1 MKLHDLHDAA
11 ARGDA
16 PSEKA
21 ERDGEV
27 AGLIGRSPALM
38 EVLRRIRRIATTDA
52 TALIGVESG
61 TGKELAARAIH
72 YLGPRRDK
80 PFVCVNCGAL
90 PDGLI
95 ESELFGHERGAF
107 TGAGGPAAGL
117 VAEAE
122 HGTLFLD
129 EVEEMSRHAQVAL
142 LRFLQDH
149 VYRPVGSRRFVRADV
164 RVIAAS
170 NCNLLQLAQAGHFR
184 QDLLFRLRLMVVDMP
199 PLRQRGDDIALLARH
214 FLERLAQEYGGP
226 PKHIGPALLERLCRH
241 PWPGNVRELENLLH
255 RAHLFS
261 DGAELRIEAADLA
274 PEDGAAEA
282 AAPRA
287 PGPVA
292 VPLPACASFSQAKAL
307 ALAQFERD
315 FVCRALHDSGGNVS
329 AAARSAGKERRA
341 FGRLVKKYG
350 IDKAGPVP
358 PARARDAAEP
368 G

>member
-1 MKLHDLHDAA
+1 MKQQDLHDVAEQ
-11 ARGDA
+11 GGA
-16 PSEKA
+16 PPVA
-21 ERDGEV
+21 TARDGDV

-38 EVLRRIRRIATTDA
+38 EALWRIRRIATTDA
-52 TALIGVESG
+52 TALIGGESG

-72 YLGPRRDK
+72 YLGARRDK

-107 TGAGGPAAGL
+107 TGAGGPATGL
-117 VAEAE
+117 VADAE

-129 EVEEMSRHAQVAL
+129 EVEEMSRHTQVAL

-170 NCNLLQLAQAGHFR
+170 NCDLLQLAQAGHFR
-184 QDLLFRLRLMVVDMP
+184 QDLLFRLRLMVVEMP
-199 PLRQRGDDIALLARH
+199 PLRQRADDIALLARY
-214 FLERLAQEYGGP
+214 FLHRLAQQYDGP
-226 PKHIGPALLERLCRH
+226 PRHVTPALLDMLCRH
-241 PWPGNVRELENLLH
+241 QWPGNVRELENLLH
-255 RAHLFS
+255 RAYLFS
-261 DGAELRIEAADLA
+261 DGSDLRIEPSELA
-274 PEDGAAEA
+274 PVGGGTAAPPEVPLQVA
-282 AAPRA
+282 AAS
-287 PGPVA
+287 
-292 VPLPACASFSQAKAL
+292 PLPACASFSRAKAL
-307 ALAQFERD
+307 ALAQFEHD

-350 IDKAGPVP
+350 MDKAE
-358 PARARDAAEP
+358 PASLVHA
-368 G
+368 